1 MGNTRQSFNTMSGD
15 GGDEKEYKKLR
26 DEIKKLKE
34 ELEKSKQTAKD
45 LLVQVKIPMSKQ
57 LQRIMTRGLKK
68 HDKQLGAS
76 LGKKGRRLFDGF
88 SYRVYME
95 YRVSRANGDDPFQ
108 GERFSGDFSVEEMDH
123 LNSNYNDGM
132 FYEFFKMVVK
142 NWNNMTEDERLFF
155 ASGCNV
161 PFGSASEGS
170 DYDSDNEDDG
180 GAGAAMGNM
189 SLSGKKGGEFR
200 FGVAE

>member
-1 MGNTRQSFNTMSGD
+1 MSGS
-15 GGDEKEYKKLR
+15 GGDEKDKI
-26 DEIKKLKE
+26 IKKLQE
-34 ELEKSKQTAKD
+34 ELAKHKQAAKD
-45 LLVQVKIPMSKQ
+45 LLSQVKIPMSKQ
-57 LQRIMTRGLKK
+57 LQRVMTRGLKK
-68 HDKQLGAS
+68 YFKTLATS

-88 SYRVYME
+88 AYRVYME
-95 YRVSRANGDDPFQ
+95 YRVSRANGDDPYE
-108 GERFSGDFSVEEMDH
+108 GEYFSGDFSVEEMDH
-123 LNSNYNDGM
+123 LNTNYNSGM
-132 FYEFFKMVVK
+132 FHEFVHLVVK
-142 NWNNMTEDERLFF
+142 KWESMTEDERLFF

-161 PFGSASEGS
+161 SFGSASEGS